1 MGRYSPSHTTP
12 VIIDEKHNKDPGEHF
27 ECNLGLS
34 SLAWR
39 RPTFPRACALSILG
53 AGGLNGR
60 VRDGYACVPSALI
73 TRPSRSC
80 CEPGTPCALGLASV
94 PSKPDIL
101 CLLPTNPTSQVKP
114 STDSYP
120 SAPRITTLPRRTDLP
135 CLLQGVLLHC
145 WMGDVILREASRLD
159 AFSAYPFPTW
169 LPSGALGRTTGTP
182 AVGSSRSSRTK
193 DESSHVSYARG
204 R

>member
-1 MGRYSPSHTTP
+1 MPGDVLRSQEPALSVSSALEVLTVVFGMGTRVSPPPSSPDLRGLHRQSQLSCHRPCTLETRYLLCFASYSPTT
-12 VIIDEKHNKDPGEHF
+12 
-27 ECNLGLS
+27 
-34 SLAWR
+34 
-39 RPTFPRACALSILG
+39 
-53 AGGLNGR
+53 
-60 VRDGYACVPSALI
+60 
-73 TRPSRSC
+73 
-80 CEPGTPCALGLASV
+80 
-94 PSKPDIL
+94 
-101 CLLPTNPTSQVKP
+101 QVKP

-145 WMGDVILREASRLD
+145 WMGYVILGEASRLD